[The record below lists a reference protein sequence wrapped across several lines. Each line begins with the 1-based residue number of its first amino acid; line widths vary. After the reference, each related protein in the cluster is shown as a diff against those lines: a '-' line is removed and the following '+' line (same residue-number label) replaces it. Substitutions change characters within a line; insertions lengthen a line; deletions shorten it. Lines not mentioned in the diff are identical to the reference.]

1 MEIEEESN
9 LMKGSCLVYG
19 NIRQKYG
26 DLKMEDDLVSFF
38 SDVLE
43 ERERLDDEERNP
55 GGADDATD
63 GASGGSQPP
72 PASLGPTSQFGA
84 HQPSY

>member
-1 MEIEEESN
+1 ME
-9 LMKGSCLVYG
+9 GSCPVYG
-19 NIRQKYG
+19 NIRRKYG

-43 ERERLDDEERNP
+43 ERERLDDGERSP
-55 GGADDATD
+55 GGGEDTTD
-63 GASGGSQPP
+63 GASGSSQ
-72 PASLGPTSQFGA
+72 PTSQFGA